1 MPNEK
6 TDFETYLM
14 EQHAKQYS
22 GYKDL
27 MIDNYSEWLEDL
39 DIEEWIEYG
48 DKFGQ
53 ELLKGKGGKI

>member
-1 MPNEK
+1 MK
-6 TDFETYLM
+6 GFEAYLAEIHA
-14 EQHAKQYS
+14 EQYIGA
-22 GYKDL
+22 KDL
-27 MIDNYSEWLEDL
+27 MIDDLTDWLEDL

>member
-1 MPNEK
+1 MKGFEAYLAEIHAEQYIGAK
-6 TDFETYLM
+6 DMMADDF
-14 EQHAKQYS
+14 A
-22 GYKDL
+22 
-27 MIDNYSEWLEDL
+27 EWLQDL

>member
-1 MPNEK
+1 MPK
-6 TDFETYLM
+6 KKIDFEEYLQ
-14 EQHAKQYS
+14 EQHALRGFRDS
-22 GYKDL
+22 IFGDF
-27 MIDNYSEWLEDL
+27 NVWLDGL